1 MTDNMTPDEAFLD
14 TCILL
19 DFVQQDTGQ
28 IHSTELIETEA
39 VEIVVSDAVIEE
51 LENVTGRRKDIYE
64 DLINFLL
71 EDGDSLTDY
80 DGNDR
85 HVYIGDNDYDHILN
99 LQMDLRD
106 LEENRE
112 VLRRLRRFIRAVERR
127 TEYLEEKLSDQVIM
141 SQAPLPLEWA
151 INEIIDNTADA
162 RVVTDAAG
170 WTANGGSG
178 VFVTRDSGDIIEF
191 ETELAELLTKE
202 QGPEWVLRI
211 YTPKTFLSTR
221 TLEID

>member
-1 MTDNMTPDEAFLD
+1 MADNTTPDEAFLD

-19 DFVQQDTGQ
+19 DFVQQDAGQ

-39 VEIVVSDAVIEE
+39 VEIVVSDAVMEE
-51 LENVTGRRKDIYE
+51 LENVTGRRKDIYA

-80 DGNDR
+80 DRNER
-85 HVYIGDNDYDHILN
+85 HVYVGDNDYDHILN

-106 LEENRE
+106 IEENRE
-112 VLRRLRRFIRAVERR
+112 VLRRLRMFSRAVKRR
-127 TEYLEEKLSDQVIM
+127 TEYLEEKLADQVIM

-151 INEIIDNTADA
+151 IKEIIDNAADA

-178 VFVTRDSGDIIEF
+178 VLVTRDSGDIIGF
-191 ETELAELLTKE
+191 ETELAELLTEE

-211 YTPKTFLSTR
+211 YTPKTFLSTLA
-221 TLEID
+221 LEID